1 MLSDG
6 APWIRISYEEIFAGR
21 KVIFILELFHALTY
35 VAAAQALTPDKS
47 KQKLRMD
54 WIKAQSNAAGW
65 VARIIAALKLHRDRS
80 EAVAACIRTYEANA
94 DRMRYDLYRK
104 LRLLIGFG
112 VVKAPA
118 SKSSAADSS
127 GPGATGRRR
136 APTPCSPSNA
146 A

>member
-1 MLSDG
+1 M
-6 APWIRISYEEIFAGR
+6 
-21 KVIFILELFHALTY
+21 IFILELFHALTY
-35 VAAAQALTPDKS
+35 AAAQALTPDKS

-65 VARIIAALKLHRDRS
+65 VARVIAALKPHRDRS
-80 EAVAACIRTYEANA
+80 EAVAVCIRTYEANA

-112 VVKAPA
+112 VVESACKQIVGSRFNWAGCHWPKACTNA
-118 SKSSAADSS
+118 LLAVKCCLKNNRWTDFFDWRACSAA
-127 GPGATGRRR
+127 
-136 APTPCSPSNA
+136 A